1 MQLTNFEFTFRG
13 FSVATLLIIT
23 GIAGQAQ
30 TTYKVVDH
38 WKIGGSGG
46 WDYLLADPSSHQLF
60 VTHGS
65 QVEVLSTQTGKKIG
79 TILGLKGTHG
89 VVLDPNGAV
98 GYVSDGQGNDVAVF
112 DRKSL
117 KIVATVPAGTN
128 PDGMTWEPT
137 TKSIWAFNGR
147 SNDVTVIDAA
157 SRKVIATTKLPG
169 KPEFPQA
176 DGKGNVFV
184 NIEDKNSVVKLT
196 ASSQDVVEVIPL
208 EGCDSPSGMAID
220 NAHHRLFSVCDGGK
234 MAVLD
239 TSTSKQLATA
249 SIGDGPDAA
258 GYSAAKQLA
267 FSSNGGGTLSVID
280 AAHGYKTLQ
289 TVATQKGARTMA
301 YDSGFDRVYLVTAAF
316 GPKPAPTAAQPR
328 PRPPVVPDSFEVLV
342 VGR

>member
-1 MQLTNFEFTFRG
+1 MQRTRSTFRNHSIAALLAMA
-13 FSVATLLIIT
+13 SV
-23 GIAGQAQ
+23 AGQAQ
-30 TTYKVVDH
+30 TPYKVVDH
-38 WKIGGSGG
+38 WSIGGIGG

-79 TILGLKGTHG
+79 TISGLRGTHG
-89 VVLDPNGAV
+89 VVLDPNGAF

-117 KIVATVPAGTN
+117 AIIATVPTGTN

-137 TKSIWAFNGR
+137 TKSIWVFNGR
-147 SNDVTVIDAA
+147 SKDVTVIDAA
-157 SRKVIATTKLPG
+157 SRKVIATTTLPG

-176 DGKGNVFV
+176 DGNGSVFV
-184 NIEDKNSVVKLT
+184 NIEDKNSIVKLS
-196 ASSQDVVEVIPL
+196 ARSQEVIEVIPL
-208 EGCDSPSGMAID
+208 QGCKSPSGMALD
-220 NAHHRLFSVCDGGK
+220 SAHHRLFSVCDGGK

-258 GYSAAKQLA
+258 GYSPTRQLA
-267 FSSNGGGTLSVID
+267 FSSNGEGTLSVID
-280 AAHGYKTLQ
+280 AAHGYKLLQ
-289 TVATQKGARTMA
+289 TLTTQKGARTMT
-301 YDSGFDRVYLVTAAF
+301 YDDSLDRAYLVTAAF
-316 GPKPAPTAAQPR
+316 GPKPAPTATQPQPR
-328 PRPPVVPDSFEVLV
+328 ASIVPDSFEVLV